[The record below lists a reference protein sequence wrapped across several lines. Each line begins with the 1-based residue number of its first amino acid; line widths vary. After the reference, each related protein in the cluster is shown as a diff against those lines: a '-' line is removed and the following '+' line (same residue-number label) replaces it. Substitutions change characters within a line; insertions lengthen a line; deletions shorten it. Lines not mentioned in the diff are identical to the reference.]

1 MNMRTFP
8 GWIAKFFLAVFCLYL
23 LGCSATDV
31 SAREKAP
38 DEIEPIPTIAEA
50 IAPEACNY
58 LATGGNTIDSLW
70 TILSDNGDGTISAD
84 WAQNDTDC
92 YAWNAFVAL
101 NWPSV
106 GQSNSGNSDAQPDSS
121 QTIGDAGFVVWQ
133 RWKNTDDVFLP
144 NGVAPAGWDPYIGPP
159 EAVVEQAQE
168 GGLCV
173 AADCS
178 SDPFHD
184 IRLIQQASGLVFK
197 SNESL
202 DGTPIRYEIEQ
213 NESTFDFIVDR
224 GIYSINGQEALA
236 ASCPQPTEWP
246 PLDSDRCASFP
257 RNSVETKASWLW
269 VPADSSQL
277 DEIKNLY
284 ITAIGYYQL
293 YDNNGDPIL
302 DGNGDPTYEV
312 GLVALTG
319 LHVTTKA
326 LPDWVWTTFENKYNY
341 QYTQSTIEVP
351 IPPET
356 ELINDEYQTWLA
368 AQGTPNASKYAN
380 YLLVG
385 TQIEFDGPPDI
396 QGGELLANSQIES
409 HFQFASSCITCH
421 AFSSVTE
428 RTDLPLQ
435 YSFVDSRG
443 GNLTYFVGS
452 IPDEVKADIISK
464 GYRDLDYVW
473 SLRLAK
479 RQKEAVISDLAD

>member
-8 GWIAKFFLAVFCLYL
+8 GWIAKCVVAVLCLCL
-23 LGCSATDV
+23 LGSGASV
-31 SAREKAP
+31 ALARTTTP
-38 DEIEPIPTIAEA
+38 EIEAKATIAQA
-50 IAPEACNY
+50 TTPEACNY
-58 LATGGNTIDSLW
+58 LATSGNTIDSLW
-70 TILSDNGDGTISAD
+70 TILSDNGDGTTSAD
-84 WAQNDTDC
+84 WAEKDTDC

-106 GQSNSGNSDAQPDSS
+106 GQTNSGNSDAEPDSS
-121 QTIGDAGFVVWQ
+121 KTIGDPGFVVWQ
-133 RWKNTDDVFLP
+133 RWKNADDVFLAD
-144 NGVAPAGWDPYIGPP
+144 GVAPAGWDPYIGPP
-159 EAVVEQAQE
+159 EAVVGQAQE
-168 GGLCV
+168 GGLC
-173 AADCS
+173 ATADCS

-197 SNESL
+197 SNEALNGS
-202 DGTPIRYEIEQ
+202 PIRYEIQQ
-213 NESTFDFIVDR
+213 NESTFDFIVNQ

-236 ASCPQPTEWP
+236 ATCQQPTQWP

-257 RNSVETKASWLW
+257 RSSVETKQAWMW
-269 VPADSSQL
+269 VPANSSQL
-277 DEIKNLY
+277 EEIKSRY
-284 ITAIGYYQL
+284 ITAIGYYQK
-293 YDNNGDPIL
+293 YDYNGQPIL
-302 DGNGDPTYEV
+302 DGNGNPTYEV

-326 LPDWVWTTFENKYNY
+326 LPEWVWTTFENKYNY

-351 IPPET
+351 IPPDT
-356 ELINDEYQTWLA
+356 ELINEEYQTWLA
-368 AQGTPNASKYAN
+368 GQGTPNASKYAN

-385 TQIEFDGPPDI
+385 TQIEFDGPPDV

-421 AFSSVTE
+421 AFSSVTN

-435 YSFVDSRG
+435 YSFVDSRE

-452 IPDEVKADIISK
+452 IPEEVKEDIISK

-479 RQKEAVISDLAD
+479 RQK